1 MAKNVYLDY
10 NATTPV
16 APEVLDAMSPW
27 FTERFWNAASSHPMG
42 MVANDAVEAARRQV
56 ADLIGAHPNEIVFT
70 SGSTESI
77 NLALKGALSAS
88 PDRTGIVTV
97 ATEHKAVLDTVAWL
111 ADQGAATCVLP
122 VSASGESDSELFGGS
137 VDEHT
142 AVVSVMAANNETGV
156 IADLAGPVDAARRCG
171 ALFHTDAT
179 QAVGRINFDV
189 EHADVDLASISAH
202 KIYGPK
208 GVGALYVRRSVRID
222 ATIHGGGHE
231 HNMRSGTLNV
241 AGIVG
246 FGAAAELAAKQR
258 DDDAERSTQLTSEL
272 VAGLTTQLDGVEVI
286 PESAPRLPN
295 TVNVRFTGADAEAV
309 MVNAP
314 TVAMSSGSACTSM
327 IPHPSHVLIAM
338 GMSADDASECLRFS
352 TGRPTTSED
361 ITEAVAALVPAVT
374 RVRELTR

>member
-1 MAKNVYLDY
+1 MSNHIYLDY

-16 APEVLDAMSPW
+16 APEAVDAMTPW
-27 FTERFWNAASSHPMG
+27 FNERFWNAASAHPLGAM
-42 MVANDAVEAARRQV
+42 ANDAVETARQQV

-77 NLALKGALSAS
+77 NLALKGVLSAA
-88 PDRTGIVTV
+88 PDRTGIVTA

-111 ADQGAATCVLP
+111 AEQGASTCVLP
-122 VSASGESDSELFGGS
+122 VDASGQIDLELFAGS
-137 VDEHT
+137 MNEHT
-142 AVVSVMAANNETGV
+142 AVVSIMAANNETGV
-156 IADLAGPVDAARRCG
+156 IANLAGPVDAARRYG
-171 ALFHTDAT
+171 ALVHTDAT

-189 EHADVDLASISAH
+189 EHSDVDLASISAH

-208 GVGALYVRRSVRID
+208 GVGALYVRRGVRID
-222 ATIHGGGHE
+222 ATVHGGGHE

-258 DDDAERSTQLTSEL
+258 DDDAERSTQLTAQL
-272 VAGLTTQLDGVEVI
+272 VAGLVAQLSDVEVI
-286 PESAPRLPN
+286 SESAPRLPN
-295 TVNVRFTGADAEAV
+295 TVNVRFAGADAEAV

-314 TVAMSSGSACTSM
+314 TIAVSSGSACTSM
-327 IPHPSHVLIAM
+327 VPHPSHVLTAM
-338 GMSADDASECLRFS
+338 GMSADEASECLRFS
-352 TGRPTTSED
+352 TGRPTTDES
-361 ITEAVAALVPAVT
+361 ITEAVTALVSAVT